1 MTNPIDLIRNID
13 DYFFTPSSRMS
24 LSDAWRRSFIPQDGD
39 TVTRSRLVT
48 EEFKVKYEEDGSIT
62 LKPIKID
69 GGKSEIETP
78 ETKA

>member
-24 LSDAWRRSFIPQDGD
+24 FIPQDGD
-39 TVTRSRLVT
+39 IVKRSRIVT

-62 LKPIKID
+62 LKPVKID
-69 GGKSEIETP
+69 GGESAIETP

>member
-1 MTNPIDLIRNID
+1 MSNPIDLIRNLD

-39 TVTRSRLVT
+39 IVKRSRLVT

-62 LKPIKID
+62 LKPVKID
-69 GGKSEIETP
+69 GGESAIETQ